1 VTPARSSKSTLSR
14 RTFLKGIGSVGLA
27 AGLYIG
33 SGEVSYRLRQASRQR
48 AQRPRRVLT
57 GRIVTFDPA
66 ASIIEDGAAYLD
78 ERGVIEAV
86 RSVGAPPPTGYA
98 GAIHIET
105 GGDIYPG
112 LVDLHNHP
120 YYDLR
125 SLWTPSRSTP
135 YTSRAEWQ
143 QDVTWQDGGFPESPI
158 DAYWRFAQ
166 EESMK
171 FVELKALAGGVTT
184 LQGLSSA
191 TFGAP
196 FREGH
201 LLRHVE
207 DEQRD
212 GRAVAESFVLRP
224 RVADPFALFRQRMAA
239 GTTLIHHFS
248 EGRDPDLG
256 REFDELFD
264 NGCIGPRMIGVHA
277 NALDPARLRRWAGRG
292 GAVVWSPQSNLWLYG
307 QTTDVAAAKEAGLRI
322 CVGPDWSISGS
333 KNLLGEL
340 KVVDLWNRQRLG
352 RLFTDREICEMATS
366 VPADALGLADRIGR
380 VREGLQ
386 ADLLVL
392 SHRSSDPY
400 RNLIEATER
409 DVHLVIASGRPS
421 YGVSEMLRTI
431 PNVSSVKVGS
441 VERAVVLPDP
451 TISSSILNWEEIVSS
466 LERVHLVEEVGN
478 HIPFVTA
485 GDVVPLDTLMPDD
498 AYFRA
503 IADATIPGR
512 ALTELRSY
520 Y

>member
-1 VTPARSSKSTLSR
+1 MTPARSSKSTLSR

-196 FREGH
+196 TPGTSET
-201 LLRHVE
+201 
-207 DEQRD
+207 
-212 GRAVAESFVLRP
+212 ASARP
-224 RVADPFALFRQRMAA
+224 EAQKK
-239 GTTLIHHFS
+239 
-248 EGRDPDLG
+248 
-256 REFDELFD
+256 
-264 NGCIGPRMIGVHA
+264 GPA
-277 NALDPARLRRWAGRG
+277 
-292 GAVVWSPQSNLWLYG
+292 S
-307 QTTDVAAAKEAGLRI
+307 
-322 CVGPDWSISGS
+322 GP
-333 KNLLGEL
+333 
-340 KVVDLWNRQRLG
+340 
-352 RLFTDREICEMATS
+352 
-366 VPADALGLADRIGR
+366 VPAGAA
-380 VREGLQ
+380 
-386 ADLLVL
+386 
-392 SHRSSDPY
+392 RSSK
-400 RNLIEATER
+400 
-409 DVHLVIASGRPS
+409 ASAGGRS
-421 YGVSEMLRTI
+421 
-431 PNVSSVKVGS
+431 
-441 VERAVVLPDP
+441 
-451 TISSSILNWEEIVSS
+451 
-466 LERVHLVEEVGN
+466 
-478 HIPFVTA
+478 
-485 GDVVPLDTLMPDD
+485 
-498 AYFRA
+498 
-503 IADATIPGR
+503 
-512 ALTELRSY
+512 
-520 Y
+520 